1 MTCSRRNFIPNNGKR
16 GQHEEL
22 LFRWNV
28 AVRTAT
34 RWIRGEAMA
43 SKKYLNKACVYCGH
57 EGISSTADHVIARQF
72 FLPADRDRQPKVP
85 ACANCNNLKSQLE
98 HYVLSVLPMGGV
110 QAGAVEALE
119 TQLGPRLAN
128 NDALRRSL
136 FAGMKIRFLMS
147 SDGVWSEGMS
157 VPFDSAKLN
166 DLSCYIALGL
176 AWHHWQ
182 APLAPSAV
190 ARASAFTSQ
199 GVRHFEDMWNRI
211 DFGDS
216 ISGDLGNGV
225 FRYRGLRSRVNQRAT
240 FWQMWFFGGAE
251 FGRYTAT
258 RRKREMPVRSDKRRP
273 GMGCKAGDVVVNCI
287 GESGC
292 NPAASHTEKP
302 AGAGG
307 EEIYGYRGYAR
318 SCAKTRRELAL
329 CCVGVPGGF
338 AHNVQRCHGAK
349 REVASV
355 HRCP

>member
-1 MTCSRRNFIPNNGKR
+1 
-16 GQHEEL
+16 L

-225 FRYRGLRSRVNQRAT
+225 FTYRGLRSRVNQRAT

-251 FGRYTAT
+251 FG
-258 RRKREMPVRSDKRRP
+258 DKQQR
-273 GMGCKAGDVVVNCI
+273 
-287 GESGC
+287 GES
-292 NPAASHTEKP
+292 
-302 AGAGG
+302 
-307 EEIYGYRGYAR
+307 
-318 SCAKTRRELAL
+318 
-329 CCVGVPGGF
+329 V
-338 AHNVQRCHGAK
+338 RCLFVATSDDPEWVAK
-349 REVASV
+349 RETLL
-355 HRCP
+355 